1 MDTQTILSTV
11 YTTHRYA
18 PPTHLMKGTAWS
30 VLSVTPGI
38 IHYHIVCL
46 QVTQYAVNG
55 SRTPPTVDCVDQLG
69 LLSVLDKMEGTS
81 VRVSV

>member
-1 MDTQTILSTV
+1 ME
-11 YTTHRYA
+11 
-18 PPTHLMKGTAWS
+18 GTAWS

-69 LLSVLDKMEGTS
+69 LLSVGQRQRVGKMEGTS
-81 VRVSV
+81 D